1 MGQEKLT
8 GFGQRIKNIR
18 KALRLNQK
26 DFASPLNISSSFLSE
41 IENGKY
47 KPGFDFFKN
56 ILDQFNV
63 NLHYL
68 LTGQGE
74 MFNQFEKKPVKEIKN
89 PFTSIESGEELLW
102 YIDRSLLFK
111 HTVLGFATKFLYDNK
126 PHIKSEIEEFETKK
140 NRQCE

>member
-1 MGQEKLT
+1 MDQDQLT
-8 GFGQRIKNIR
+8 EFGQRIKNIR
-18 KALRLNQK
+18 KTLGLNQK
-26 DFASPLNISSSFLSE
+26 DFASPLNISSTFLSE

-56 ILDQFNV
+56 ILDHFNV

-74 MFNQFEKKPVKEIKN
+74 MFNQPGRKPVNKIKS

-102 YIDRSLLFK
+102 YIERSLLFK

-126 PHIKSEIEEFETKK
+126 SHIKREMEEFENKS
-140 NRQCE
+140 

>member
-1 MGQEKLT
+1 MGQEQLSQ
-8 GFGQRIKNIR
+8 FGQRIRNIR
-18 KALRLNQK
+18 KTLGLSQK
-26 DFASPLNISSSFLSE
+26 DFASSLNISSPFLSE

-56 ILDQFNV
+56 TLHHFNV

-74 MFNQFEKKPVKEIKN
+74 MFNQPGKKPVKEIKN

-102 YIDRSLLFK
+102 YMDHSLLFK

-126 PHIKSEIEEFETKK
+126 PHIKSEIEEFESKK
-140 NRQCE
+140 NRQSK